1 MIFLTTF
8 LTHQTKLR
16 KNPRNWKADL
26 FIQVVLLRFAA
37 IVLAVICSLGVL
49 TGCGKSGLFYGAKN
63 YGFVQRFGM
72 AVPNVP
78 LDGSVPVANPVP
90 LAEQDPEFIWLQII
104 DTVDDYFRIKTEQRF
119 ERSAERWQEGRV
131 ETFPEIGATYLE
143 AWRKDSL
150 PGFQRLQST
159 FQTMRRTC
167 LIKVTPMTTGYSMSV
182 EVIKELED
190 VDRSASSGEGSAAV
204 RHDGTIVRTDSALLG
219 QPITLGW
226 IRQENDTE
234 LEQKILREVLGRV
247 SEVKPP
253 RRKLI
258 PHNK

>member
-1 MIFLTTF
+1 MIL
-8 LTHQTKLR
+8 LTHQNSFGKRPGDHQANLLIR
-16 KNPRNWKADL
+16 
-26 FIQVVLLRFAA
+26 VVSLRFAA
-37 IVLAVICSLGVL
+37 FGFAVICSMG
-49 TGCGKSGLFYGAKN
+49 TFSGCGKSGLFHGAKN

-159 FQTMRRTC
+159 FQTIRRTC

>member
-1 MIFLTTF
+1 MFPMIFLTHLNSF
-8 LTHQTKLR
+8 GRRSRDHQGDLLT
-16 KNPRNWKADL
+16 
-26 FIQVVLLRFAA
+26 QVIWLRFAA
-37 IVLAVICSLGVL
+37 FVFAVICSMGTLS
-49 TGCGKSGLFYGAKN
+49 GCGKSGLFHGAKN

>member
-1 MIFLTTF
+1 MLFL
-8 LTHQTKLR
+8 
-16 KNPRNWKADL
+16 RNQ
-26 FIQVVLLRFAA
+26 FPIA
-37 IVLAVICSLGVL
+37 ILYEYREDAESFRWLHL
-49 TGCGKSGLFYGAKN
+49 TGISAVFTAIALLLAITGCSKSGWFHGAGKN

-104 DTVDDYFRIKTEQRF
+104 DTVDDYFRIKSERRF
-119 ERSAERWQEGRV
+119 ERSSQRWQEGTV
-131 ETFPEIGATYLE
+131 ETYPEIGATYLE
-143 AWRKDSL
+143 GWRKDSL

-159 FQTMRRTC
+159 FQTIRRTC
-167 LIKVTPMTTGYSMSV
+167 TIKVTPMTTGYSMSV

-190 VDRSASSGEGSAAV
+190 VDRSASSGEGSSAV
-204 RHDGTIVRTDSALLG
+204 RHDGGLVRADAELRG
-219 QPITLGW
+219 QPLTLGW

-247 SEVKPP
+247 SEVKLP
-253 RRKLI
+253 RRKII
-258 PHNK
+258 PHD

>member
-1 MIFLTTF
+1 MILR
-8 LTHQTKLR
+8 THQNKFEKHPSDR
-16 KNPRNWKADL
+16 KVDST
-26 FIQVVLLRFAA
+26 IQIVVRRFAA
-37 IVLAVICSLGVL
+37 FVLVLMCFLG
-49 TGCGKSGLFYGAKN
+49 TFSGCGKSGLFHGAKN

-78 LDGSVPVANPVP
+78 LDGSIPVVNPVP

-131 ETFPEIGATYLE
+131 ETFPEVGATYLE
-143 AWRKDSL
+143 GWRKDSL

-159 FQTMRRTC
+159 FQTIRRTC
-167 LIKVTPMTTGYSMSV
+167 LIKVTPMTTGYAMSV

-258 PHNK
+258 PHSK

>member
-1 MIFLTTF
+1 MKLLTNQN
-8 LTHQTKLR
+8 QTPKHPSDR
-16 KNPRNWKADL
+16 DTDL
-26 FIQVVLLRFAA
+26 SNQAVFLRFAA
-37 IVLAVICSLGVL
+37 IVLALVCCSGSIS
-49 TGCGKSGLFYGAKN
+49 GCGRSGLFQGAKN

-78 LDGSVPVANPVP
+78 LDGSVPVVNPVP

-119 ERSAERWQEGRV
+119 ERSTERWQEGRV

-143 AWRKDSL
+143 GWRKDSL

-159 FQTMRRTC
+159 FQTIRRTC

-204 RHDGTIVRTDSALLG
+204 RHDGTIVRTDLELLG

>member
-1 MIFLTTF
+1 MTLLTNQNPTP
-8 LTHQTKLR
+8 KLCSD
-16 KNPRNWKADL
+16 RNADL
-26 FIQVVLLRFAA
+26 ANQADFLRFAA
-37 IVLAVICSLGVL
+37 IVLAFVCCGGSIS
-49 TGCGKSGLFYGAKN
+49 GCGKNGFFHGAKN

-78 LDGSVPVANPVP
+78 LDGSVPVVNPVP

-159 FQTMRRTC
+159 FQTIRRTC

-258 PHNK
+258 PHSK